1 MIEIIDVNKAFGE
14 NILFKNY
21 KLTIQTGEFVVI
33 SGESGSGKT
42 TLLNM
47 IGSLEKAD
55 GGIIKVDGVDIG
67 VRKNQLSYFSQKV
80 GFLFQNFVLIEDKSV
95 YDDLNI
101 IKKNNRSDITI
112 EEALIRVGLENKIH
126 NIVYTLSGGEQQR
139 VALARLMI
147 KKCSVILAD
156 EPTGSLDKRNADI
169 VMDILKQLNEDGK
182 TVVIV
187 THDEDIK
194 KRGDRVVEL

>member
-95 YDDLNI
+95 YDNLNI